1 MPRAL
6 PDAAASRLVAVEL
19 VRRGRNLAGE
29 PYFTPGL
36 PLALDLKGFGGLR
49 AGDLALVRTGRG
61 RARVERGL
69 GSAKRI
75 EYVLEA
81 LLCEQGARV
90 EFERYDLPEPNS
102 EGRVDLRTLTA
113 ITIDPDTAR
122 DFDDALSF
130 RREADGIRAF
140 VHIADVSYFV
150 AAGTPLD
157 RGAAERAFSTYV
169 PGLVAPML
177 PPELADDAC
186 SLRPQQ
192 DRLCITVEMPPSGP
206 PLFYRSLINSRARL
220 TYAQAE
226 RREGPPEVIEQ
237 LELAAELSAE
247 LRRRRFERGALE
259 VSTPELAFSFDDG
272 RVADAWREGEH
283 DAHVLVE
290 ELMIR
295 ANEHVAAF
303 LAGRGRR
310 ALFRVHEAPEPAS
323 ITLLIEK
330 LAALEVPTPPL
341 PKALAPRAAAALAG
355 TISRQVADY
364 VRRSGRGG
372 EAFPSLVLRAL
383 KQARYDPRNLGH
395 SGLASTAYCH
405 FTSPIRRYPDLVVH
419 RALLAELGIA
429 HEQAPDDLE
438 GLALHT
444 SVREREAAQLEYLA
458 DDICLAWLLE
468 DRLLEQG
475 WEAPWGGE
483 ITGMIG
489 SGLFVRFGEVF
500 EGFLP
505 ARRLPGEF
513 FELNETATALAGRRS
528 GRSYRL
534 GDEVSVRVE
543 SISRAEG
550 RVELGLH
557 GTHRPAGTR
566 QGKSGRASSGRP
578 APRGRRA

>member
-1 MPRAL
+1 MPEA
-6 PDAAASRLVAVEL
+6 PASRRVAVEL
-19 VRRGRNLAGE
+19 VRSGRNLAGE

-36 PLALDLKGFGGLR
+36 PIALDLKGFGGLR
-49 AGDLALVRTGRG
+49 AGELALVRTGRG

-75 EYVLEA
+75 ENVLEA
-81 LLCEQGARV
+81 LVSERGARV
-90 EFERYDLPEPNS
+90 EFERYDLPEPS
-102 EGRVDLRTLTA
+102 LEGRVDLRELTA
-113 ITIDPDTAR
+113 LTIDPDSAR

-140 VHIADVSYFV
+140 VHIADVSHFV
-150 AAGTPLD
+150 KAGTPLD
-157 RGAAERAFSTYV
+157 GGAAERAFSTYV

-186 SLRPQQ
+186 SLRPHE
-192 DRLCITVEMPPSGP
+192 DRLCVTVEMPPAGP
-206 PLFYRSLINSRARL
+206 PLFYRSVINSRARL
-220 TYAQAE
+220 TYAEAG
-226 RREGPPEVIEQ
+226 RRDGPPEIVSQ
-237 LELAAELSAE
+237 LELAAELAAE

-259 VSTPELAFSFDDG
+259 VSTPELAFRFDDG
-272 RVADAWREGEH
+272 RVAAAWREGEH

-310 ALFRVHEAPEPAS
+310 ALFRVHEPPEPRSVA
-323 ITLLIEK
+323 LLIEK
-330 LAALEVPTPPL
+330 LAALEVPTPPIPDTL
-341 PKALAPRAAAALAG
+341 SPAAAAALAG
-355 TISRQVADY
+355 SVSRQVADY

-395 SGLASTAYCH
+395 SGLASPAYCH
-405 FTSPIRRYPDLVVH
+405 FTSPIRRYPDLIVH
-419 RALLAELGIA
+419 RALLAELGLEHDA
-429 HEQAPDDLE
+429 LPDDLE
-438 GLALHT
+438 ALALHT
-444 SVREREAAQLEYLA
+444 SFREREAAQLEYLA

-468 DRLLEQG
+468 DRLLEHG
-475 WEAPWGGE
+475 WEAPWSGE

-528 GRSYRL
+528 GRAYRL
-534 GDEVSVRVE
+534 GEAITVRVE
-543 SISRAEG
+543 SITRGEG
-550 RVELGLH
+550 RVELDLH
-557 GTHRPAGTR
+557 GSHRP
-566 QGKSGRASSGRP
+566 GRTGA
-578 APRGRRA
+578 ARGRR